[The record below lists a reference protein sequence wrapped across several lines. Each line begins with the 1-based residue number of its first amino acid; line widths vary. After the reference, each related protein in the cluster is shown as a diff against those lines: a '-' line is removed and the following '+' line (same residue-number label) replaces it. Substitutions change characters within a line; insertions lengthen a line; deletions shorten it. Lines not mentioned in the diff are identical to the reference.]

1 MGTHR
6 GLPVNASHPFCQ
18 RLNLMLDESKF
29 DEYLK
34 AICADFYAG
43 EVGRAGLSP
52 GIIFGYWWWAISKRS
67 IQSAEPLA
75 GASDS
80 VSVRS
85 FVWIALD
92 ESVSDHSTLARTKRL
107 MDVETHRAVFQCAL
121 GAKGATIGM
130 DATTLEANAAPRS
143 VVRRYTGDR
152 YEEFL
157 TRLAKESGIETLTRE
172 QLAKLDRKKGSKD
185 DWAHPQIGG
194 ALG

>member
-1 MGTHR
+1 M
-6 GLPVNASHPFCQ
+6 
-18 RLNLMLDESKF
+18 
-29 DEYLK
+29 
-34 AICADFYAG
+34 
-43 EVGRAGLSP
+43 
-52 GIIFGYWWWAISKRS
+52 
-67 IQSAEPLA
+67 
-75 GASDS
+75 
-80 VSVRS
+80 SVRS

-92 ESVSDHSTLARTKRL
+92 ESVSDHSTLPRTKRL

-121 GAKGATIGM
+121 RAKGTTIGM

-185 DWAHPQIGG
+185 DWAHPQDRKRAWMI
-194 ALG
+194 AHI